1 MNKSATETLSLLLSP
16 IAFEIYAVILFS
28 LFSPIGPGILGIA
41 ASMGIGLL
49 FVALIPLLI
58 VYVFSKGRFEMFKK
72 EERNEPYPLVI
83 LSFLAAASIFWI
95 LGSHLMFIL
104 SFAYAVVTTTCFFI
118 NLFWKI
124 STHSAGVAGP
134 LTAVVLIF
142 GLQFSPLFLLLV
154 PVFWVRLKL
163 RAHTPLQLIGG
174 VIVAS
179 SLTFIIYSN
188 MWLT

>member
-1 MNKSATETLSLLLSP
+1 MSSTETLSLLLSP

-28 LFSPIGPGILGIA
+28 IFSPIGTGPLGIA
-41 ASMGIGLL
+41 TSMGIGLL
-49 FVALIPLLI
+49 LIALIPLLV
-58 VYVFSKGRFEMFKK
+58 VYFFSKGRFEMFKK

-104 SFAYAVVTTTCFFI
+104 SFAYVVVTTACFFI

-134 LTAVVLIF
+134 LTAIVLVF
-142 GLQFSPLFLLLV
+142 GMQFAPLFLLLV

-163 RAHTPLQLIGG
+163 KAHTPLQLIGG
-174 VIVAS
+174 VLVAS
-179 SLTFIIYSN
+179 SLTFIIYSSL
-188 MWLT
+188 WLT